1 MQMPVRG
8 YFTCRDNP
16 ETVNG
21 IAHIGRMWELPLVL
35 SADVRF
41 VMHDGDTEMRVS
53 RSSLFMKDREMA
65 QQSATA

>member
-35 SADVRF
+35 SAGVRF
-41 VMHDGDTEMRVS
+41 VRHDGDTEMRAVRSAVS
-53 RSSLFMKDREMA
+53 MMFR
-65 QQSATA
+65 